1 MKRNKKKRYI
11 SKLSWVLP
19 LTKTF
24 AFLFLKI
31 LGRRKHYSHLNNTYF
46 RITNTGIALQ
56 WTTFVLDYSCAKF
69 QVIALSYTKK
79 NENKQTKK
87 YKQHQDKQR
96 KQDGVKQFVFS
107 LTVYL
112 STHNVKAAWKVD
124 GRIFKKKSGC
134 RVGGPVFSTGFK

>member
-1 MKRNKKKRYI
+1 MKRNKKKRRYI

-24 AFLFLKI
+24 AFVFLKI

-46 RITNTGIALQ
+46 RTTNTGIALQ

-79 NENKQTKK
+79 MKINRQKNTNNIKINKESKME
-87 YKQHQDKQR
+87 
-96 KQDGVKQFVFS
+96 
-107 LTVYL
+107 
-112 STHNVKAAWKVD
+112 
-124 GRIFKKKSGC
+124 
-134 RVGGPVFSTGFK
+134 